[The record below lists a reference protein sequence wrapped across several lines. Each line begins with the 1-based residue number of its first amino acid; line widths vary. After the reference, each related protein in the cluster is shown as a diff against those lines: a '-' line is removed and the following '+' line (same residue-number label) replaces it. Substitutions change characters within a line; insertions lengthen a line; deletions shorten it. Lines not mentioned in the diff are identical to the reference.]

1 MSDEQYE
8 YQGLQLAP
16 AESSLQGVLFIMD
29 DVSNYGELVSA
40 VGENTEVVLLDSR
53 GNGLA
58 QMVAY
63 LANYQDLAFIEVAS
77 HGSSSS
83 ISLGSLTLDASN
95 LDSHA
100 DLLEQ
105 LGSALSDSGDLLLL
119 GCNIAED
126 DSSTFI
132 ADIAALTGA
141 DVAASNDVTGVQGD
155 WVLESNV
162 GDIESDNN
170 LWFYDEANPNVN
182 LVDVTGDNSGNI
194 LTGSVGDDS
203 ITGLGGNDTISALD
217 GNDILYGNLG
227 NDTLYGGGGDDTL
240 SGGDGNDFTYGATGN
255 DLLYGGDGNDGMSG
269 ADGDDTLYGG
279 LGNDTPAGSS
289 GNDLIYGGDGNDWVW
304 GGKGNDTLYG
314 DAGTDTITGGSEDDI
329 LYGGEGNDTLSG
341 RSDAD
346 ILYGGDDDDYLRG
359 GGQLDTLYGGAGND
373 TFGGTV
379 ANHNGDT
386 IMDFEVGD
394 VIVVNSTDLTSLNG
408 QTIGST
414 IDLGS
419 GTLNLGGS
427 VSGILQAVLVNG
439 NTEISIVPN
448 IAPTSAD
455 TSKTVYY
462 NGSYSFSSSDFSFS
476 DADVGDTLDHIT
488 IVTLP
493 GKGTLKLSG
502 VAVSADDDISLANLG
517 NLTYSSGTDG
527 TGTTSFTFTVSDGVS
542 DSQVANTFNIN
553 VIARPTTPA
562 EPEPV
567 VITEE
572 VDGTTV
578 TTTEEE
584 DEDGN
589 TIQTVTVTPISSA
602 RVDTDTTTSNADISL
617 HSTGNNGSQVVTTV
631 SLPTGV
637 GITTRSSS
645 TANAQNSVDN
655 LIALIEDSAQ
665 DEEDLAEME
674 NSGSS
679 FLAALDDVDN
689 LWVNQVTLTNDGS
702 ASSSNTIRISGSSDD
717 SYQEALV
724 IDTRE
729 LPAGTILDL
738 NDIEFAVIVGTNVT
752 IRGGEG
758 ANIVYAGENAQN
770 IVLGAEDDEL
780 HGGAGDDIVG
790 SKGGDDLLYG
800 DSGNDTVVGGVGDD
814 TLNGGIGDDL
824 IQGAQQDN
832 GELIFS
838 LNSEGVITTLYTP
851 NELDLSDSS
860 LESISFS
867 GDWYSQAS
875 YVNEGQVY
883 ALDTSSSIDSLL
895 QANDQFAFLAVDS
908 TRLKTLAILKKVF
921 DGELYTV
928 AELNEVATSS
938 TTLLEYAEQAVN
950 DWRELTSISE
960 SDDIENQVLSLLDT
974 FWRYIS
980 ITREDIDT
988 GVSFIESGG
997 SWEALLLD
1005 IVASNYSNYVL
1016 YGGTGI
1022 MQLAQATE
1030 LESSG
1035 LQQDVGDDVL
1045 YGGAGDDTLV
1055 GGHGS
1060 DYVDGG
1066 DGVDVAVQSRA
1077 SSDYQLVL
1085 TSEGELSLVYQDG
1098 GYTEQDTLV
1107 DIEQVSFSD
1116 STVDFFASNLSSSEL
1131 LQLGTLG
1138 QLMTGAA
1145 PSLEQLNEY
1154 QNDGLS
1160 LASLA
1165 SALMQTDAYQTQW
1178 ESLDDVAFISAIAE
1192 QVIDGPFTD
1201 NDVSY
1206 WVERLSND
1214 LERSDVFVLASGI
1227 ESYQSEALQNGLLLM

>member
-8 YQGLQLAP
+8 YQGLQLAT

-53 GNGLA
+53 GNGLT

-155 WVLESNV
+155 WVLESYV
-162 GDIESDNN
+162 GDIESENN
-170 LWFYDEANPNVN
+170 LWFYAEANPNVN
-182 LVDVTGDNSGNI
+182 LDDI
-194 LTGSVGDDS
+194 TGSSANETMTGSMGDD
-203 ITGLGGNDTISALD
+203 TLNGLAGNDTISALD
-217 GNDILYGNLG
+217 GNDILYGDLG
-227 NDTLYGGGGDDTL
+227 NDTLYGGGGDDTI
-240 SGGDGNDFTYGATGN
+240 SGGDGNDFA
-255 DLLYGGDGNDGMSG
+255 YGGTD
-269 ADGDDTLYGG
+269 
-279 LGNDTPAGSS
+279 
-289 GNDLIYGGDGNDWVW
+289 NDLIYGGDGNDGNSGGDGQDTIYGGLGNDTVVGGSGADLLYGEDGNDWMW
-304 GGKGNDTLYG
+304 GSKGNDILSG
-314 DAGTDTITGGSEDDI
+314 GLGFDTISGGSNDDI
-329 LYGGEGNDTLSG
+329 LYGGAGNDTLSG
-341 RSDAD
+341 HSDSD
-346 ILYGGDDDDYLRG
+346 ILYGGDDDDSLRG
-359 GGQLDTLYGGAGND
+359 GANEDTLYGGAGND
-373 TFGGTV
+373 TFAGS
-379 ANHNGDT
+379 AAHMAGDT
-386 IMDFEVGD
+386 IMDFEIGD
-394 VIVVNSTDLTSLNG
+394 VIEITSTDLTSLNG
-408 QTIGST
+408 QTIDGS
-414 IDLGS
+414 ISVGG
-419 GTLNLGGS
+419 GTLTLSGA
-427 VSGILQAVLVNG
+427 VSGIFSAILSGSSTL
-439 NTEISIVPN
+439 ISIAPN
-448 IAPTSAD
+448 YAPTSTDAN
-455 TSKTVYY
+455 KTIYY
-462 NGSYSFSSSDFSFS
+462 NSSFSFNSSNFSFS
-476 DADVGDTLDHIT
+476 DDDDGDTLDHIT
-488 IVTLP
+488 IATLP
-493 GKGTLKLSG
+493 SKGILKLNG
-502 VAVSADDDISLANLG
+502 VAVSAGDDIALANIG
-517 NLTYSSGTDG
+517 NLTYSSGIDG
-527 TGTTSFTFTVSDGVS
+527 TGATSFTFTVSDGAS
-542 DSQVANTFNIN
+542 DSQTPNTFNIN
-553 VIARPTTPA
+553 VIARPTAPA

-567 VITEE
+567 VITEDI
-572 VDGTTV
+572 DGTTV

-584 DEDGN
+584 DDNGN
-589 TIQTVTVTPISSA
+589 TIQTVTVTPISST

-832 GELIFS
+832 GQLTFS
-838 LNSEGVITTLYTP
+838 LNSEGVVTTLYTP
-851 NELDLSDSS
+851 DELDLSDSN

-883 ALDTSSSIDSLL
+883 ALDTSTGIESLL
-895 QANDQFAFLAVDS
+895 QANDQFSFLAIDS
-908 TRLKTLAILKKVF
+908 TRLKTLAIIKKVF

-928 AELNEVATSS
+928 AELNEVSTSS
-938 TTLLEYAEQAVN
+938 TTLMEYATQAVS
-950 DWRELTSISE
+950 DWREMADMNE
-960 SDDIENQVLSLLDT
+960 SDEVESQVLSLLDT
-974 FWRYIS
+974 FWRYLS
-980 ITREDIDT
+980 ITRDDIDN

-1005 IVASNYSNYVL
+1005 IVANNYSNYVL
-1016 YGGTGI
+1016 YGGVGV
-1022 MQLAQATE
+1022 MQLAQSTE
-1030 LESSG
+1030 IASSG

-1045 YGGAGDDTLV
+1045 YGGAGDDTLI

-1060 DYVDGG
+1060 DHLDGG
-1066 DGVDVAVQSRA
+1066 DGYDIAVQSRS

-1085 TSEGELSLVYQDG
+1085 TSEGELALMYQDG
-1098 GYTEQDTLV
+1098 EYLEKDTLV
-1107 DIEQVSFSD
+1107 NLEQVSFSNEN
-1116 STVDFFASNLSSSEL
+1116 VDFFASNLSSAEL
-1131 LQLGTLG
+1131 LQLGVLG
-1138 QLMTGAA
+1138 QLMAGSA
-1145 PSLEQLNEY
+1145 PSLDQLNAY
-1154 QNDGLS
+1154 QSDKLS
-1160 LASLA
+1160 LTGLIK
-1165 SALMQTDAYQTQW
+1165 ALMQTEAYQTRWQ
-1178 ESLDDVAFISAIAE
+1178 SLDDAAFISALAD
-1192 QVIDGPFTD
+1192 QVVDGSFTD
-1201 NDVSY
+1201 RDVSY
-1206 WVERLSND
+1206 WVERLNSD
-1214 LERSDVFVLASGI
+1214 LDRSDVFVLASGI
-1227 ESYQSEALQNGLLLM
+1227 ESYQSEALANGLLLM